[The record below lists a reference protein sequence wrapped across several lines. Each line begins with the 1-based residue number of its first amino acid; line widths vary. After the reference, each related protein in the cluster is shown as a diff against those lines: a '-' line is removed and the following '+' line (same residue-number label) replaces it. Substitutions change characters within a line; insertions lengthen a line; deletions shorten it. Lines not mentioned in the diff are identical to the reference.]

1 MDGHFARDNPI
12 HRIEDLLENRFK
24 AFENL
29 LSSKLD
35 STNDNDVTDEVT
47 DEKQNRPYPIE
58 HIDLRKHWIRP
69 KPTKPPRPDH
79 LPKSDCPKLDEPVDA
94 VYTWVNGSDPDFK
107 SSLEGTKFEMKAPS
121 KEDMHNQ
128 RFEGMLK
135 IFNPLFF
142 RRPSNFKQKDH
153 VVKVFAYIIFGFM
166 SDRVDSCK
174 LFIQNS

>member
-24 AFENL
+24 EFENL

-128 RFEGMLK
+128 RFEGRYQS
-135 IFNPLFF
+135 FSPSFS
-142 RRPSNFKQKDH
+142 RR
-153 VVKVFAYIIFGFM
+153 
-166 SDRVDSCK
+166 
-174 LFIQNS
+174 

>member
-1 MDGHFARDNPI
+1 MKNGRSFARDNPT
-12 HRIEDLLENRFK
+12 HRIEDILENRFK

-29 LSSKLD
+29 MSSKLD
-35 STNDNDVTDEVT
+35 VTNENDVTDDVT
-47 DEKQNRPYPIE
+47 DEKLIRPYPIE

-69 KPTKPPRPDH
+69 KPTKPPRPEH

-128 RFEGMLK
+128 RFEGRFESFSQS
-135 IFNPLFF
+135 IS
-142 RRPSNFKQKDH
+142 RR
-153 VVKVFAYIIFGFM
+153 
-166 SDRVDSCK
+166 
-174 LFIQNS
+174 

>member
-128 RFEGMLK
+128 RFEGRFYMLSP
-135 IFNPLFF
+135 FSDD
-142 RRPSNFKQKDH
+142 RPISSKKT
-153 VVKVFAYIIFGFM
+153 I
-166 SDRVDSCK
+166 
-174 LFIQNS
+174 

>member
-1 MDGHFARDNPI
+1 MDGDSARDSPF
-12 HRIEDLLENRFK
+12 HRIEDLLENKFK

-35 STNDNDVTDEVT
+35 VTNDIDVTVDVK
-47 DEKQNRPYPIE
+47 DEKLIRPYPIE

-69 KPTKPPRPDH
+69 KPTKPPRPEH

-107 SSLEGTKFEMKAPS
+107 SSLEGTKLEMKAPS

-128 RFEGMLK
+128 RFEGRFQILS
-135 IFNPLFF
+135 PLFF
-142 RRPSNFKQKDH
+142 RRATDFKRKDH
-153 VVKVFAYIIFGFM
+153 VLSFCVNYI
-166 SDRVDSCK
+166 
-174 LFIQNS
+174 